1 VQPYSQQGWAEN
13 TIMAKRTQEM
23 AIASLYTLLLGANS
37 MVYFVFYDPFT
48 SVMRVESAHPGGTGR
63 PILSH

>member
-1 VQPYSQQGWAEN
+1 MQPCSQQGWAEN

-23 AIASLYTLLLGANS
+23 DIASLYNLLFVVYP